1 MMKDLVC
8 NLNVKDIAAPDRQV
22 LEHVLGVPLQNNQ
35 RLVVQVVGPPIAEN
49 AATAETVTE
58 LPEWCL
64 LYEGMTDEEIE
75 AFERTVLTR
84 ADLTREFE

>member
-1 MMKDLVC
+1 MADLVSF
-8 NLNVKDIAAPDRQV
+8 NVKDIATSDRQV
-22 LEHVLGVPLQNNQ
+22 LEHVLGISLQNDQ
-35 RLVVQVVGPPIAEN
+35 QLVVQVVGPHDADEPTRAGKIAK
-49 AATAETVTE
+49 

-84 ADLTREFE
+84 ADLTREFQ